1 MKQAGDPHG
10 LLAAGHRQPDQ
21 LSCGAT
27 AGVVAAALLD
37 SSLAEALRQ
46 APDRFRTEV
55 LDLHRRLTGLRGA
68 DGSPQVPWPRAL
80 GTPPWAL
87 ERHLGAV
94 TGRPQ
99 QVRLL
104 RGPAG
109 RETRTRMARALEEGA
124 PVAVYV
130 GNAWTPRHVLLAV
143 PRTVPGSTR
152 TAKPPDVA
160 LYDPASGRV
169 RREELGPDGSDRLA
183 HGWKVPWFAVVPRD
197 C

>member
-10 LLAAGHRQPDQ
+10 LLTAGHRQPDQ

-27 AGVVAAALLD
+27 AGVLAAALLD
-37 SSLAEALRQ
+37 PPLAESLRGT
-46 APDRFRTEV
+46 PERFQQEV
-55 LDLHRRLTGLRGA
+55 LALHRRLTGLRGA
-68 DGSPQVPWPRAL
+68 DGNTQLPWPRAL

-87 ERHLGAV
+87 ERHLEVV

-99 QVRLL
+99 RTRLL

-109 RETRTRMARALEEGA
+109 ARTRVRMARALEQGT

-130 GNAWTPRHVLLAV
+130 GSALMPRHVLLAV
-143 PRTVPGSTR
+143 PRTVPGAAR
-152 TAKPPDVA
+152 VAEPPAVA

-169 RREELGPDGSDRLA
+169 RSEELGPDGANRLA
-183 HGWKVPWFAVVPRD
+183 RGWPVPWFAVLPRD